1 MRAHYEKSRERYVR
15 PAEVDVSVIL
25 LRLEPSAIKQQ
36 FAEAE
41 ALLGRL
47 QARELDFD
55 EAARKVSR
63 HVSASQGGR
72 LGFLAPTQLAVLGP
86 NVFRVVQE
94 LSPGQT
100 SGLIQDEK
108 QLWIVKLWDRRP
120 ERPLAYEEAALR
132 VEKELGDSRVAALR
146 AEREAEARRALKL
159 QVAPATAGP

>member
-1 MRAHYEKSRERYVR
+1 
-15 PAEVDVSVIL
+15 VIL
-25 LRLEPSAIKQQ
+25 LRLEPSAMKRQ

-47 QARELDFD
+47 QARELEFD
-55 EAARKVSR
+55 PAAREWSR
-63 HVSASQGGR
+63 HASASSGGR
-72 LGFLAPTQLAVLGP
+72 LGFLLPLQLAGLGP

-100 SGLIQDEK
+100 SGLIKDEK

-120 ERPLAYEEAALR
+120 ERPLAYEEAVER

-146 AEREAEARRALKL
+146 TEREAEARRALKL
-159 QVAPATAGP
+159 QVAPGGETPP